1 VITAVDTNILIDIL
15 EPDPVHGLRSKEA
28 LKKCLREGAVVAC
41 DVVWA
46 EVATAYGHNSNEL
59 VEALRA
65 MRIGFSAMSM
75 EAALGAARS
84 WHNYRRRR
92 GTRSNRCGFSDRR
105 SCNGTSGAA
114 VDARPWFLQEVF
126 YRSWDGISL
135 GRQST
140 FFCNCSGSRRVG

>member
-46 EVATAYGHNSNEL
+46 EVATAYGNNQNEL

-75 EAALGAARS
+75 EAALRAARS
-84 WHNYRRRR
+84 WHTYRRRGGGR
-92 GTRSNRCGFSDRR
+92 DRIAADFLIGGHAAAQTERILTRDLG
-105 SCNGTSGAA
+105 
-114 VDARPWFLQEVF
+114 F
-126 YRSWDGISL
+126 YRKYFTGLAAASP
-135 GRQST
+135 
-140 FFCNCSGSRRVG
+140 